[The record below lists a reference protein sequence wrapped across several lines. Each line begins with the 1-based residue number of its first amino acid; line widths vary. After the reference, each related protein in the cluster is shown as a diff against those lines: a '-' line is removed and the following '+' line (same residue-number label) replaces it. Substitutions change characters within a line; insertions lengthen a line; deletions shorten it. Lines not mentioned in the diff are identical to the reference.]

1 MFGLVARVYGDQG
14 TGKSVYFI
22 QTFEHS
28 NIQTFL
34 TSYLPLPL
42 FSTSPTATPAL
53 TPHSHNS
60 SAQKTGNG
68 ERGMGSVY
76 KTASIEQIDSALLP
90 LTSSQNIRREAKLA
104 DNTF

>member
-1 MFGLVARVYGDQG
+1 MSAIEKKCTGRLEDGK
-14 TGKSVYFI
+14 GKSPYFI

-53 TPHSHNS
+53 APHSHNS
-60 SAQKTGNG
+60 SAQTEGNG
-68 ERGMGSVY
+68 KVVERGKGLMF
-76 KTASIEQIDSALLP
+76 EC
-90 LTSSQNIRREAKLA
+90 
-104 DNTF
+104 